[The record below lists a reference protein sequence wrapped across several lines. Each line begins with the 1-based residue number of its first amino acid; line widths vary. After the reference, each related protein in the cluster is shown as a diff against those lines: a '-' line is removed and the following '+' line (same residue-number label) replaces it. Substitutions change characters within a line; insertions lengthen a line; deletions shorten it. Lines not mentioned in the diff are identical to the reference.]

1 MQISLVAHLGEG
13 APIILGDQPEDGLGR
28 AAHHEG
34 GAGREE
40 TQAQAGGDPCRIVRA
55 CLWQQ
60 DPELV
65 PAHTR
70 DQAVAPDVGEEDL
83 AYNAQD
89 LVPDACPRV
98 LIEHAL
104 EVIDIGHHEMRG

>member
-1 MQISLVAHLGEG
+1 M
-13 APIILGDQPEDGLGR
+13 
-28 AAHHEG
+28 
-34 GAGREE
+34 
-40 TQAQAGGDPCRIVRA
+40 RA

-89 LVPDACPRV
+89 LVPDVVPAGV
-98 LIEHAL
+98 IDAL